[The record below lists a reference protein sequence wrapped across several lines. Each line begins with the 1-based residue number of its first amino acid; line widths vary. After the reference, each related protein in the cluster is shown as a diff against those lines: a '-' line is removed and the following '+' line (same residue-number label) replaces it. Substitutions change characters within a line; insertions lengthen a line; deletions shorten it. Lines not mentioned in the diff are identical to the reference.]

1 MPICGTVDREQS
13 LNFLQRIRSMKV
25 GYKMRVASRET
36 RESSEISEFS
46 RPMSRFLADARV
58 PYVPSP

>member
-1 MPICGTVDREQS
+1 
-13 LNFLQRIRSMKV
+13 MKV